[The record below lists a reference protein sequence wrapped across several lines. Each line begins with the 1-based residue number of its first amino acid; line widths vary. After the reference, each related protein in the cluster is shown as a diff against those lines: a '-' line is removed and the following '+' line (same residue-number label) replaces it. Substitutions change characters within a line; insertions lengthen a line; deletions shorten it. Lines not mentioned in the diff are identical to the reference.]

1 MRDFVM
7 TSESVTMGHPDKLCD
22 RISDAV
28 VDAWLASGQ
37 RAGVNAECALAG
49 GVAFL
54 SVRAGGEDPVDAAA
68 LARRVVAESGYDPE
82 DGHETM
88 TVILEL
94 ARDPALAPDR
104 IARSAGRQMVTAF
117 GYACD
122 STPTG
127 LPAPIDAAHRI
138 ARALDAGRVDGRLGW
153 LGPDAKAQVAVRF
166 EDRRPVAVE
175 AVALT
180 LDTGGEIGQP
190 SVEAAVREH
199 AVAPALAA
207 CGVPLAEAALV
218 TVISTET
225 ASGPAAHT
233 GLTGR
238 KTSDDGYGAFVHQ
251 SGSALSGKDP
261 SRIDRIADYAARHA
275 ARGIVAAGLA
285 REAEVQ
291 LSYIPGRA
299 TPYDVEV
306 DSHGTGT
313 AADREIRA
321 RLLDVVDFRAEAI
334 AERLGLWEL
343 PGRHGGRFYQ
353 RLAAY
358 GQIGRDDLELP
369 WDAPTLAEALG

>member
-37 RAGVNAECALAG
+37 RAGVNAECAIAS
-49 GVAFL
+49 GVVFL
-54 SVRAGGEDPVDAAA
+54 SVRAGRPDPIDAAA
-68 LARRVVAESGYDPE
+68 LARRVVAEAGYGPE
-82 DGHETM
+82 SEEDAM

-94 ARDPALAPDR
+94 AHDPALAPER
-104 IARSAGRQMVTAF
+104 IAQAAARQMVTAF

-138 ARALDAGRVDGRLGW
+138 ARALDAARIDGRLAW
-153 LGPDAKAQVAVRF
+153 LRPDAKAQVAVRF
-166 EDRRPVAVE
+166 RDRRPVAVE

-180 LDTGGEIGQP
+180 LGTDEEVGLAT
-190 SVEAAVREH
+190 VEAAVREE

-207 CGVPLAEAALV
+207 AGLPLSPGAEV
-218 TVISTET
+218 TAFVSDET
-225 ASGPAAHT
+225 GPAAHT

-238 KTSDDGYGAFVHQ
+238 KTADDGYGVFVRQ

-285 REAEVQ
+285 REVEVQ
-291 LSYIPGRA
+291 LSYLPGRA
-299 TPYDVEV
+299 SPYDVEV
-306 DSHGTGT
+306 DTYGT
-313 AADREIRA
+313 ATIPDAEIEA
-321 RLLDVVDFRAEAI
+321 RLVAAVDLRAEAI
-334 AERLGLWEL
+334 AERLALWDL
-343 PGRHGGRFYQ
+343 PARHGGRFYQ
-353 RLAAY
+353 RLASY
-358 GQIGRDDLELP
+358 GQMGRDDLALP
-369 WDAPTLAEALG
+369 WDAPDLAGVLG